1 MIAKFWKTASVV
13 TLALLTT
20 PALLFPQNTKEQL
33 VSLQRDVAQ
42 LQDQIR
48 QLQKAQADQIAALT
62 ALVQQAVDE
71 SRKGAAMSGGVQ
83 RTIDQKLT
91 DLQAKLVAPVATL
104 GSKVDTVAEDFRTMQ
119 TNVAE
124 LTRLVR
130 KMDDKLNDI
139 STAVRTLNAPPPAP
153 QSATAPDKPGPP
165 AGVTAE
171 VLYQNGYRD
180 YMGKK
185 DELALQEFNEY
196 LKYFDK
202 NAQAPTVQFY
212 IGNLYDRANQYDDA
226 AQAFDA
232 VLTRFPENEKTAEAM
247 YMKGVMLQK
256 GRHKTDAG
264 AVFQEFLRKYPGSPF
279 ASKAREHLKE
289 LGLSAP
295 GARPSGSRKKDE
307 Q

>member
-1 MIAKFWKTASVV
+1 MIVKFWKTASVV

-20 PALLFPQNTKEQL
+20 PAVMFPQNTKEQIQS
-33 VSLQRDVAQ
+33 VQRDVAQ

-48 QLQKAQADQIAALT
+48 QLQKAQGDQIAALT
-62 ALVQQAVDE
+62 TLVQQALDE
-71 SRKGAAMSGGVQ
+71 SRKTYAMAGGMQ
-83 RTIDQKLT
+83 RSLDQKLT

-104 GSKVDTVAEDFRTMQ
+104 GSKVDTVAEDFRSVQ

-139 STAVRTLNAPPPAP
+139 SSAVRTLNAPAPAP
-153 QSATAPDKPGPP
+153 QTAVAPDKPGPP
-165 AGVTAE
+165 AGLTAE

-180 YMGKK
+180 YMAKK

-202 NAQAPTVQFY
+202 SEQAPTVQFY

-232 VLTRFPENEKTAEAM
+232 VITRFPENSKTPDAM

-264 AVFQEFLRKYPGSPF
+264 AVFQEFLRRYPSH
-279 ASKAREHLKE
+279 AQAAKARDHLRE

-295 GARPSGSRKKDE
+295 GGRSSGSRKKDDR
-307 Q
+307 

>member
-1 MIAKFWKTASVV
+1 MIVKFWKTASVV

-20 PALLFPQNTKEQL
+20 PAVMFPQNTKEQIQS
-33 VSLQRDVAQ
+33 VQRDVAQ

-48 QLQKAQADQIAALT
+48 QLQKAQSDQITALT

-71 SRKGAAMSGGVQ
+71 SRKGSAMAGGMQ
-83 RTIDQKLT
+83 RSLDQKLT

-104 GSKVDTVAEDFRTMQ
+104 GSKVDTMAEDFRSVQ

-139 STAVRTLNAPPPAP
+139 SNAVRTINAPPVAP
-153 QSATAPDKPGPP
+153 PTAVAPDKPGPP
-165 AGVTAE
+165 AGMSAE
-171 VLYQNGYRD
+171 VLYNNGYRD
-180 YMGKK
+180 YIGKK

-264 AVFQEFLRKYPGSPF
+264 AVFQEFIRRYPSSPF
-279 ASKAREHLKE
+279 VAKAREHLKE

-295 GARPSGSRKKDE
+295 GARTPPGRKKGDR
-307 Q
+307 

>member
-20 PALLFPQNTKEQL
+20 PAVMFPQNTKEQIQS
-33 VSLQRDVAQ
+33 VQRDVAQ

-48 QLQKAQADQIAALT
+48 QLQKAQSDQIAALT

-104 GSKVDTVAEDFRTMQ
+104 GSKVDTMAEDFRTMQ

-130 KMDDKLNDI
+130 KMDDKLNDVL
-139 STAVRTLNAPPPAP
+139 SAVREINRPIAPPPTAV
-153 QSATAPDKPGPP
+153 APDKPGPP
-165 AGVTAE
+165 PGVTSE

-180 YMGKK
+180 YMAKK
-185 DELALQEFNEY
+185 DELALQEFNEF

-202 NAQAPTVQFY
+202 SEQAPTVQFY

-232 VLTRFPENEKTAEAM
+232 VITRFPENSKTPEAM

-264 AVFQEFLRKYPGSPF
+264 AVFQEFLRRYPSH
-279 ASKAREHLKE
+279 AQATKAREHLRE

-295 GARPSGSRKKDE
+295 GGRPSGSRKKDDR
-307 Q
+307 

>member
-1 MIAKFWKTASVV
+1 MIVKFWKTASVV

-20 PALLFPQNTKEQL
+20 PAVMFPQNTKEQIQS
-33 VSLQRDVAQ
+33 VQRDVAQ

-48 QLQKAQADQIAALT
+48 QLQKAQSDQITALT

-71 SRKGAAMSGGVQ
+71 ARKGSAMAGGMQ
-83 RTIDQKLT
+83 RSLDQKLT

-104 GSKVDTVAEDFRTMQ
+104 GSKVDTVAEDFRSVQ
-119 TNVAE
+119 TNMAE
-124 LTRLVR
+124 LTRMVR

-139 STAVRTLNAPPPAP
+139 STAVRTLNAPPPPQTAP
-153 QSATAPDKPGPP
+153 APDKPGPP

-180 YMGKK
+180 YMAKK

-202 NAQAPTVQFY
+202 SEQAPTVQFY

-232 VLTRFPENEKTAEAM
+232 VITRFPENSKTPDAM

-264 AVFQEFLRKYPGSPF
+264 AVFQEFLRRYPSHQQ
-279 ASKAREHLKE
+279 AAKAREHLKE

-295 GARPSGSRKKDE
+295 GGRPTGSRKKDDR
-307 Q
+307 